1 MNVIILGAGE
11 VGYHIAERL
20 AREGNNVSVVDI
32 DEERLKRVAD
42 NMDVRTVLGEATHPS
57 VLARAG
63 AADAELLIAA
73 TISDESNMLA
83 CQVAHSLFKVTTK
96 MARIR
101 EPDYVQQADKLF
113 GRDDLPI
120 DTIISPERE
129 AASSIMRR
137 LQVSSAL
144 DAQEFSSGRV
154 HLLSIKITPKS
165 RLAGIS
171 IRDISERLGSIAACV
186 VAHEHNGTW
195 RVPDGNSSLLSG
207 DSVYLAV
214 AKEQVEDL
222 FHHLEA
228 GATTEYQGSR
238 NVMIVGGGHIAYVVA
253 SELEKRGIYVK
264 IIEHNA
270 KRADWMARKLER
282 SVVICGDALDRVL
295 LEEENIENMD
305 DYIALTNDDET
316 NILGS
321 LIAKKYKVPHIITLV
336 NRTIYSRLVREIGL
350 DIVVSPRLT
359 TAASILRHVRK
370 GKIYGMSSLGDGSL
384 EVLEAEALKTSA
396 IVNTPLRELNFPK
409 QSVVAAIIRGEQV
422 IIPNG
427 YSVIAA
433 GDHVLMVAMAE
444 SLTDV
449 EGMFEVSLEF
459 F

>member
-1 MNVIILGAGE
+1 MNILILGAGE

-20 AREGNNVSVVDI
+20 AREGNNVSVVDR
-32 DEERLKRVAD
+32 DPVRLKRVAD
-42 NMDVRTVLGEATHPS
+42 NMDVRTILGEATHPS
-57 VLARAG
+57 VLERAG

-73 TISDESNMLA
+73 TVSDESNMLA
-83 CQVAHSLFKVTTK
+83 CQVAHSLFRVTTK

-101 EPDYVQQADKLF
+101 EPDFIRHRARLF

-120 DTIISPERE
+120 DTVISPEKE
-129 AASSIMRR
+129 AANSILRR

-154 HLLSIKITPKS
+154 QLLSIKVTPKS
-165 RLAGIS
+165 RLAGVS
-171 IRDISERLGSIAACV
+171 LRDISESLGGIQACV

-195 RVPDGNSSLLSG
+195 RVPNADTTLLAG
-207 DSVYLAV
+207 DSIYLT
-214 AKEQVEDL
+214 VESRYVDAL
-222 FHHLEA
+222 FHHLE
-228 GATTEYQGSR
+228 GSATSERQGRR

-253 SELEKRGIYVK
+253 RHLEQHGVHVK
-264 IIEHNA
+264 IIEHNEQ
-270 KRADWMARKLER
+270 RADWMARNLEH
-282 SVVICGDALDRVL
+282 SVVIAGDALDRVL
-295 LEEENIENMD
+295 LEEENIDNMD

-370 GKIYGMSSLGDGSL
+370 GRIFGMSSLGDGRL

-396 IVNTPLRELNFPK
+396 IVDTPLHALNFPP
-409 QSVVAAIIRGEQV
+409 QSVVGAIIRGDRV
-422 IIPNG
+422 IIPKG
-427 YSVIAA
+427 DSVIVP
-433 GDHVLMVAMAE
+433 GDHVLMVAH
-444 SLTDV
+444 TDSVPEV

>member
-1 MNVIILGAGE
+1 MNILILGAGE

-20 AREGNNVSVVDI
+20 AREGNNVSVVDNN
-32 DEERLKRVAD
+32 EERLKRVAN
-42 NMDVRTVLGEATHPS
+42 NMDVRTVLGEASHPS

-73 TISDESNMLA
+73 TVSDESNMLA

-101 EPDYVQQADKLF
+101 EPDFIQYSSKLF

-129 AASSIMRR
+129 AANSILRR

-144 DAQEFSSGRV
+144 DAQDFSSGRV
-154 HLLSIKITPKS
+154 QLLSIKISPKS

-171 IRDISERLGSIAACV
+171 IADISERLGDTAACV
-186 VAHEHNGTW
+186 VAHEHNGSW
-195 RVPDGNSSLLSG
+195 CVPDGSTSLLAG

-214 AKEQVEDL
+214 ARIKVEDL
-222 FHHLEA
+222 FHHLE
-228 GATTEYQGSR
+228 GSATTEYQGQR
-238 NVMIVGGGHIAYVVA
+238 NVMIIGGGHIAYIVA
-253 SELEKRGIYVK
+253 RQLEKRGIHTK
-264 IIEHNA
+264 IIEHNT
-270 KRADWMARKLER
+270 KRADWMARNLER

-295 LEEENIENMD
+295 LEEENIDDMN

-384 EVLEAEALKTSA
+384 EVLEAEALKTSG
-396 IVNTPLRELNFPK
+396 IVNTPLCQLKFPK
-409 QSVVAAIIRGEQV
+409 QSIVAAVIRGEQV

-427 YSVIAA
+427 NSVIIP
-433 GDHVLMVAMAE
+433 GDHVLMVARTE
-444 SLTDV
+444 SVPQV
-449 EGMFEVSLEF
+449 ESMFEVSLEF

>member
-1 MNVIILGAGE
+1 MNVLILGAGE

-20 AREGNNVSVVDI
+20 AREGNNVSVVDNNE
-32 DEERLKRVAD
+32 DRLKRVAN
-42 NMDVRTVLGEATHPS
+42 NMDVRTVLGEASHPS

-73 TISDESNMLA
+73 TVSDESNMLA

-101 EPDYVQQADKLF
+101 EPDFIQYSSKLF

-129 AASSIMRR
+129 AANSIMRR

-144 DAQEFSSGRV
+144 DAQDFSSGRV
-154 HLLSIKITPKS
+154 QLLSIKISPKS

-171 IRDISERLGSIAACV
+171 IADISERLGDTAACV
-186 VAHEHNGTW
+186 VAHEHNGIW
-195 RVPDGNSSLLSG
+195 RVPDGSTSLLAG

-214 AKEQVEDL
+214 ARIKVEDL
-222 FHHLEA
+222 FHHLE
-228 GATTEYQGSR
+228 GSATTEHQGRR
-238 NVMIVGGGHIAYVVA
+238 NVMIIGGGHIAYIVA
-253 SELEKRGIYVK
+253 KQLEKRGIHTK
-264 IIEHNA
+264 IIEHNP
-270 KRADWMARKLER
+270 KRADWMARNLER

-295 LEEENIENMD
+295 LEEENIDDMD

-396 IVNTPLRELNFPK
+396 IVNTPLHQLNFPK
-409 QSVVAAIIRGEQV
+409 QSIVAAIIRGERV

-427 YSVIAA
+427 NSVIIS
-433 GDHVLMVAMAE
+433 GDHVLMVAQAE
-444 SLTDV
+444 SVPQV
-449 EGMFEVSLEF
+449 ESMFEVSLEF